1 MYVYF
6 VGCVSCPLFY
16 FILKYLHCKYFLCY
30 NNGFRSSVLLSD
42 DCDPEVLGCSVA
54 ELSPINAV
62 ELVDPSLTCWLSSD
76 ERPALL
82 GRL

>member
-1 MYVYF
+1 MSLVLVNNNIF
-6 VGCVSCPLFY
+6 TLRDSIFS
-16 FILKYLHCKYFLCY
+16 CY

>member
-1 MYVYF
+1 MSLALVYPYIF
-6 VGCVSCPLFY
+6 TLQVFFS
-16 FILKYLHCKYFLCY
+16 CY
-30 NNGFRSSVLLSD
+30 NSGFRSSVLLSD
-42 DCDPEVLGCSVA
+42 DCDPDVLGCSVA

-62 ELVDPSLTCWLSSD
+62 ELVDPSLTRWLSSD